1 MDTKSLRQSLL
12 QISNIDSEL
21 ASTRHR
27 LKLVEDAMSKIKTE
41 IEQSKAAVEAARVE
55 FETHNADQTTKDSL
69 LKEEQRNIVE
79 RRKRLSS
86 LGGTKGA
93 KLLEREIDIAA
104 RTVHSLEQ
112 TLLQSIEQTETA
124 MQKHEQAKSQLD
136 ELHEQLKDFEQK
148 DGVEAEE
155 IKGRLDTLQK
165 QREDLIASIEPR
177 TKSTYLR
184 VFQRYQ
190 GPAIAIADGGSCR
203 TCFRALPAQTFNQVA
218 MGAVS
223 IQCPGCSRIL
233 ISVADLES
241 AEKSGSEEMA

>member
-1 MDTKSLRQSLL
+1 MDTKSLRHTLQ
-12 QISNIDSEL
+12 QISNLDAEI

-27 LKLVEDAMSKIKTE
+27 LKEVDEAMGKIQTE
-41 IEQSKAAVEAARVE
+41 ITQSKTAVQSAQADYDAKL
-55 FETHNADQTTKDSL
+55 ADQTAKDSQ

-104 RTVHSLEQ
+104 RTVHAMEQ
-112 TLLQSIEQTETA
+112 TLLQAMEQTENA
-124 MQKHEQAKSQLD
+124 MHKLELSKSQLD
-136 ELHEQLKDFEQK
+136 ELNEQLKDFEQK
-148 DGVEAEE
+148 EGIEAEE

-165 QREDLIASIEPR
+165 KREELIATVEPR
-177 TKSTYLR
+177 VKTTYLR

-190 GPAIAIADGGSCR
+190 GPAIAIAEGGSCR
-203 TCFRALPAQTFNQVA
+203 TCFRALPAQTFNQIA

-233 ISVADLES
+233 ISVADL
-241 AEKSGSEEMA
+241 APA